1 MMENTKNYE
10 ENFINIEI
18 QTLKNLE
25 KMIKL
30 LKTKFDLNSCEKI
43 YSLFI

>member
-43 YSLFI
+43 Y